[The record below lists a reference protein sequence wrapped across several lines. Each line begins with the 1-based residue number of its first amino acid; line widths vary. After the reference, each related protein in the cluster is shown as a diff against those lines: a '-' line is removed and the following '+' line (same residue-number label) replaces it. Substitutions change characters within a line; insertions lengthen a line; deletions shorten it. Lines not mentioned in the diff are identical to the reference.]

1 MRFYDDT
8 KYYHFSTSPTT
19 DDAERVLIV
28 QERLEYAKEMMT
40 DAFKPEG
47 SIGKT
52 IYKLSVPIVFFA
64 AIIGMVL
71 CSMTGRAGLI
81 LYIFGGLFIFF
92 GIIAALSP

>member
-52 IYKLSVPIVFFA
+52 IYKLSVPIVFS
-64 AIIGMVL
+64 AIHQ
-71 CSMTGRAGLI
+71 SF
-81 LYIFGGLFIFF
+81 YIKDTLL
-92 GIIAALSP
+92 ALLPI